1 MRMTPAR
8 VLIPLLFVAAPM
20 ARAADFRPLDPA
32 ALQAL
37 ADKAQ
42 HAAAREQLYL
52 YAELVRSSTETA
64 GNSLASGDVKAGN
77 SALISVLAY
86 ASALDSAVIHDAK
99 KLKDAEILLRES
111 AFRLKASMLA
121 TAVEDRPAM
130 AAALGKINAAEAKV
144 MSAVFAK

>member
-1 MRMTPAR
+1 MNMTAR
-8 VLIPLLFVAAPM
+8 VLASLVLAVAPM
-20 ARAADFRPLDPA
+20 AQGADFRPLDPS

-37 ADKAQ
+37 ADKAE
-42 HAAAREQLYL
+42 HAATREQLYL
-52 YAELVRSSTETA
+52 YAQLVRSSTETA

-77 SALISVLAY
+77 TALVSVLTY
-86 ASALDSAVIHDAK
+86 ATALDAAVVHDAK

-130 AAALGKINAAEAKV
+130 AAALNKINAAEAKV